1 MSDTK
6 PEVKKVE
13 APKKQVW
20 KFAKGRMVRIPGFG
34 DVTDVDLQ
42 NDNVIIALNR
52 HQAKTGN
59 TLFGTVIVKA

>member
-1 MSDTK
+1 MNEQK
-6 PEVKKVE
+6 PEVKKAE

-20 KFAKGRMVRIPGFG
+20 KLAKGRSIRIPGFG
-34 DVTDVDLQ
+34 DVTNTDLL

-59 TLFGTVIVKA
+59 TIFGTAIVKG